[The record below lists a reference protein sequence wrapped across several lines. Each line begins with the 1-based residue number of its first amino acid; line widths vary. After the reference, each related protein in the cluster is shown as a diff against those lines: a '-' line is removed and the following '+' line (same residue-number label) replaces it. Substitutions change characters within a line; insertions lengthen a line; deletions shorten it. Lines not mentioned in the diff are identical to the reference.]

1 MHALAGH
8 DCDARA
14 ESVANHA
21 YLAIRFPRGRFPAD
35 GRLMV
40 RARRLGAAAL
50 AALTTASV
58 VTACGS
64 GGGGIVINYYTPAN
78 EADTFTAVA
87 KRCNDE
93 LAGRFKIQQISLPK
107 EADAQRLQLA
117 RRLTGN
123 DKTLDVMALD
133 VVWTAEFAEAGWTLP
148 LSDDP
153 SGKAEADAK
162 SNTLPGPLETA
173 TWQDK
178 LYAAPITTNTQLL
191 WYRADLMDKPPT
203 TWDDMV
209 SEATRLHAEGKPS
222 WIALQ
227 AKQYEGL
234 VVWFNSLLES
244 AGGQVLSDDGKTVT
258 LTDTPEHRAATVK
271 ALQIMKAVAA
281 APGADPSIT
290 QTDEGTARLAL
301 EQGKAA
307 LEVNWPFVLP
317 SMLENAVKGGV
328 SFLPLDEDPALA
340 GSINDEGTF
349 SPDDAQFDAAYDAS
363 KKVFGFAPYPGVQA
377 GEQAKVTLGGLNLA
391 VARTTQHRAEAF
403 AAIRCLRSVE
413 NQRYTSVEG
422 GLPAVRTSLYDDPAF
437 QKKYPQYAIIREQ
450 LISAAV
456 RPATPVYQA
465 VSTRIS
471 ATLAP
476 ITEID
481 PERTADELTEAV
493 QKAIDGKGLIP

>member
-1 MHALAGH
+1 M
-8 DCDARA
+8 
-14 ESVANHA
+14 
-21 YLAIRFPRGRFPAD
+21 
-35 GRLMV
+35 
-40 RARRLGAAAL
+40 RARQLWAAAL
-50 AALTTASV
+50 AALTVGSLV
-58 VTACGS
+58 SACGS
-64 GGGGIVINYYTPAN
+64 TSGGIVINYYTPAS
-78 EADTFTAVA
+78 EMATFTAVA
-87 KRCNDE
+87 KRCNDQ
-93 LAGRFKIQQISLPK
+93 LGGRFTIQQISLPK
-107 EADAQRLQLA
+107 GADDQRLQLA

-133 VVWTAEFAEAGWTLP
+133 VVWTAEFAEAGWALP

-153 SGKAEADAK
+153 AGEAEADAR

-173 TWQDK
+173 TWNDT
-178 LYAAPITTNTQLL
+178 LYAAPVTTNTQLL
-191 WYRADLMDKPPT
+191 WYRADLMKQPPA
-203 TWDDMV
+203 TWDAMV
-209 SEATRLHAEGKPS
+209 AEATRLHAAGEPS

-234 VVWFNSLLES
+234 VVWFNTLLES

-271 ALQIMKAVAA
+271 ALDIIKAVAT

-301 EQGKAA
+301 EQGNAA

-328 SFLPLDEDPALA
+328 KFLPLNDDPSLA
-340 GSINDEGTF
+340 SAINDVGTF
-349 SPDDAQFDAAYDAS
+349 SPTDEQFTTAYDAS
-363 KKVFGFAPYPGVQA
+363 KKVFGFANYPAVVP

-391 VARTTQHRAEAF
+391 VGKNSQHKAEAF
-403 AAIRCLRSVE
+403 EAIRCMRSVD
-413 NQRYTSVEG
+413 NQRYTSIEG
-422 GLPAVRTSLYDDPAF
+422 GLPAVRATLYDDPAF
-437 QKKYPQYAIIREQ
+437 QAKYPQYAIIREQ
-450 LISAAV
+450 LTNAAV
-456 RPATPVYQA
+456 RPATPVYQS

-476 ITEID
+476 INAID
-481 PERTADELTEAV
+481 PERTADELQDQV

>member
-1 MHALAGH
+1 LAGLT
-8 DCDARA
+8 AA
-14 ESVANHA
+14 S
-21 YLAIRFPRGRFPAD
+21 
-35 GRLMV
+35 MV
-40 RARRLGAAAL
+40 
-50 AALTTASV
+50 S
-58 VTACGS
+58 ACS
-64 GGGGIVINYYTPAN
+64 TQGGGTVINYYTPAN
-78 EADTFTAVA
+78 EMATFTAVA

-93 LAGRFKIQQISLPK
+93 LGGRFTIKQISLPK
-107 EADAQRLQLA
+107 GADDQRLQLA

-123 DKTLDVMALD
+123 DKTLDLMALD
-133 VVWTAEFAEAGWTLP
+133 VVWTAEFAEAGWALP

-153 SGKAEADAK
+153 AGEAEADARE
-162 SNTLPGPLETA
+162 NTLPGPLKTA
-173 TWQDK
+173 EWQDK

-191 WYRADLMDKPPT
+191 WYRADLMDQPPD
-203 TWDDMV
+203 TWDAMV
-209 SEATRLHAEGKPS
+209 AEATRLHDEGKPS

-234 VVWFNSLLES
+234 VVWFNTLLES

-258 LTDTPEHRAATVK
+258 LTDTPQHRAATVK
-271 ALQIMKAVAA
+271 ALEIIKAVAT

-290 QTDEGTARLAL
+290 QTDEATARLAL
-301 EQGKAA
+301 EQGNAA

-328 SFLPLDEDPALA
+328 GFLPLNERQELK
-340 GSINDEGTF
+340 GSINDAGTF
-349 SPDDAQFDAAYDAS
+349 SPSDDQFKTAYEAS
-363 KKVFGFAPYPGVQA
+363 QEVFGFANYPAVLP
-377 GEQAKVTLGGLNLA
+377 GEPAKVTLGGLNLA
-391 VARTTQHRAEAF
+391 VGKNTQHKAEAF
-403 AAIRCLRSVE
+403 EAIRCLRNVE

-422 GLPAVRTSLYDDPAF
+422 GLPAVRTSLYDDPTF

-450 LISAAV
+450 LTNAAV

-476 ITEID
+476 INAID
-481 PERTADELTEAV
+481 PEATADQLADQV

>member
-1 MHALAGH
+1 
-8 DCDARA
+8 
-14 ESVANHA
+14 VT
-21 YLAIRFPRGRFPAD
+21 
-35 GRLMV
+35 
-40 RARRLGAAAL
+40 
-50 AALTTASV
+50 ALTTASLV
-58 VTACGS
+58 SACS
-64 GGGGIVINYYTPAN
+64 SDSGGIVINYYTPAS
-78 EADTFTAVA
+78 EMATFTAVA

-93 LAGRFKIQQISLPK
+93 LGGRFTIKQISLPK
-107 EADAQRLQLA
+107 GADEQRLQLA

-123 DKTLDVMALD
+123 DKTLDLMALD
-133 VVWTAEFAEAGWTLP
+133 VVWTAEFAEAGWALP

-153 SGKAEADAK
+153 AGEAESDAR
-162 SNTLPGPLETA
+162 SNTLPGPLATA
-173 TWQDK
+173 EWQNQ

-191 WYRADLMDKPPT
+191 WYRADLMDNPPA
-203 TWDDMV
+203 TWDGMV
-209 SEATRLHAEGKPS
+209 AEADRLHAAGKPS

-234 VVWFNSLLES
+234 VVWFNTLLVS
-244 AGGQVLSDDGKTVT
+244 GGGQVLSDDGKTVT
-258 LTDTPEHRAATVK
+258 LNDTPEHRAATVK
-271 ALQIMKAVAA
+271 ALEIIKSVAT

-328 SFLPLDEDPALA
+328 SFLPLNEVAELK
-340 GSINDEGTF
+340 GSINDVGTF
-349 SPDDAQFDAAYDAS
+349 SPDDEQFRTAYDAS
-363 KKVFGFAPYPGVQA
+363 KKVFGFANYPGVKPGQDA
-377 GEQAKVTLGGLNLA
+377 RVTIGGLNVA
-391 VARTTQHRAEAF
+391 VGKNTRHKAEAF
-403 AAIRCLRSVE
+403 EAIRCMRSVE
-413 NQRYTSVEG
+413 NQRYTSIEG

-437 QKKYPQYAIIREQ
+437 QAKYPQYEIIRQQ
-450 LISAAV
+450 LTNAAV

-476 ITEID
+476 VTDID
-481 PERTADELTEAV
+481 PERTADALTVQV